1 MIGNFESIGKQTFYP
16 NVNRTL
22 GSRINCAFIT
32 PMDFAFATEADLES
46 KAKWIEEIKA
56 ENIYPLN
63 GLIELE
69 NQSEDSS
76 YQKSGLGYE
85 YEINRGKYIFTF
97 KTAYRHEYHQNLESW
112 AGKEVRVLFGD
123 INNNIHGNQ
132 VGAAIRGF
140 DMELINIEKK
150 QFADDAVAWTV
161 IRMILADATEYNYIT
176 GVSFRPNNFNVVFVV
191 ATEITG
197 EANIIE
203 FELHDTLYGLPINYF
218 YKSDITIVD
227 DEESLTV
234 TSLEEL
240 SCGKFRVTASGGL
253 TTGVINIDSDRL
265 YGSFNYIITESV
277 VIITDFQWYNRNHFR
292 AKVELSV
299 SGIAVTGLVLADFTI
314 TDDVAGV
321 ATVTGFTEVG
331 AGVYDFVVTEDLVDG
346 TVAVEAT
353 GVSGVSHYLVKVEV
367 TLTVIPTFED
377 NISYMKVSAVTLLT
391 AELVTTFVK
400 ADFSFADQYNGSF
413 DLLGCIIS
421 SNEYALIPEGMRA
434 KGILSVDNGFYFGS
448 LVYDFTGV
456 VIRNCNGTGTTR
468 FVDTD
473 LDGVADYLTVS
484 TPSKRTVAIINA
496 NYMGISQQIT
506 VTVDGHNWP
515 IQTSFFPNFIKR
527 NKSYKLRFRYR
538 TEGLIIPYA
547 FKIYIQGSSSSYL
560 NEDIPPS
567 TGYYSDYE
575 SDVFTILSN
584 EISIYGQLV
593 ISKESASVIFNLL
606 EIIEV

>member
-32 PMDFAFATEADLES
+32 PMDFAFANETDLES

-150 QFADDAVAWTV
+150 QFAGDAVAWTV
-161 IRMILADATEYNYIT
+161 IRMVLADASEYNYIT
-176 GVSFRPNNFNVVFVV
+176 GVPFIPNKFNVVFVI

-197 EANIIE
+197 EANIVE
-203 FELHDTLYGLPINYF
+203 FELHDILYGLPINYF
-218 YKSDITIVD
+218 YKSDVTIVD
-227 DEESLTV
+227 DKETLTV

-240 SCGKFRVTASGGL
+240 SCGKFRLTASGGL

-265 YGSFNYIITESV
+265 YGSFNYIISESA
-277 VIITDFQWYNRNHFR
+277 VIVTDFNWYTVNHFR
-292 AKVELSV
+292 AKVELEV
-299 SGIAVTGLVLADFTI
+299 SGIAVTGLIQSNFTI
-314 TDDVAGV
+314 TDDIEGV
-321 ATVTGFTEVG
+321 ATITSFTEIG
-331 AGVYDFVVTEDLVDG
+331 AGVYDFVVTEDLEAGTIAVDA
-346 TVAVEAT
+346 TAVT
-353 GVSGVSHYLVKVEV
+353 GVSDYLAKVEIAF
-367 TLTVIPTFED
+367 TVIPTDTDGVGF
-377 NISYMKVSAVTLLT
+377 MKVSAITLLT
-391 AELVTTFVK
+391 SELVTTLLE
-400 ADFSFADQYNGSF
+400 ADFTLTDQYNGTF
-413 DLLGCIIS
+413 GLNTIDIV
-421 SNEYALIPEGMRA
+421 SNEYDLYPAGLRA
-434 KGILSVDNGFYFGS
+434 KGVLSADNGFYFGS
-448 LVYDFTGV
+448 LAYDYTGA
-456 VIRNCNGTGTTR
+456 VIRNCNGAGTTN

-473 LDGVADYLTVS
+473 SDGLSDYLTKI
-484 TPSKRTVAIINA
+484 TPGNCTAEIVPNDS
-496 NYMGISQQIT
+496 YMQRCQ
-506 VTVDGHNWP
+506 N
-515 IQTSFFPNFIKR
+515 
-527 NKSYKLRFRYR
+527 
-538 TEGLIIPYA
+538 
-547 FKIYIQGSSSSYL
+547 
-560 NEDIPPS
+560 
-567 TGYYSDYE
+567 
-575 SDVFTILSN
+575 
-584 EISIYGQLV
+584 
-593 ISKESASVIFNLL
+593 
-606 EIIEV
+606 